1 MTCGGVSAAITR
13 QWMYSQLTYRQI
25 SMIVC
30 GRNECPERDLIGNW
44 VQHLGCP
51 RNCQRRVR
59 IVTTGCQLSGKV
71 MH

>member
-51 RNCQRRVR
+51 RNC
-59 IVTTGCQLSGKV
+59 
-71 MH
+71 